1 MIEFILKKDN
11 IYIAICDNEL
21 SKESQQ
27 KLSQDPMTL
36 IAYTSC
42 SADYDKKNST
52 LYGGRV
58 NVSGTAGEWHI
69 SVCGIKID
77 SFYNRGYGAQQIAD
91 FLNQIEQLGIDAFL
105 SNYKSKVEEHRLLLK
120 QEEQD
125 LMNKISIHEDA
136 YLLQRLS
143 VIRGLLK
150 SMLTIIFILSLHVPA
165 GLDNAQ
171 YENAYQSIIYTINN
185 PN

>member
-1 MIEFILKKDN
+1 MKEFILKKDN
-11 IYIAICDNEL
+11 IYIAICDDNL
-21 SKESQQ
+21 SEESQK

-36 IAYTSC
+36 IAKTSL
-42 SADYDKKNST
+42 SRYNKENST

-58 NVSGTAGEWHI
+58 KVSLDVYKWHI
-69 SVCGIKID
+69 SVCGIEID
-77 SFYNRGYGAQQIAD
+77 TFYYNGYGAQQIAD

-125 LMNKISIHEDA
+125 LMNKISTHEDED
-136 YLLQRLS
+136 LLKRLS
-143 VIRGLLK
+143 FIRGLLE
-150 SMLTIIFILSLHVPA
+150 SMLTIIFFLSLHVPT

-171 YENAYQSIIYTINN
+171 YEEAYQSIIYTINN